1 MTAAE
6 LTTRLKAEAAKLGF
20 SLSGVCRA
28 VEPTGLS
35 RFHDWLAAGYAGEM
49 TYLSTRAEAY
59 AHPDHVLPGVRS
71 LLMLGFPYRT
81 VEPDATE
88 PGQGRVSRYAWGVDY
103 HHLIRDRLNEL
114 SDYFRSES
122 PGATVR
128 GVIDTAPLLE
138 REFAQ
143 LAGLG
148 WIGKNTLLLNRS
160 EGSWF
165 FLATLLTD
173 VELEYD
179 AEQATD
185 HCGTCHACLDA
196 CPTKAFVA
204 PYVLDSRRCISYL
217 TIELRDPIPAELR
230 PGIGDWLLGCDVC
243 QDVCPWNNKAP
254 VTENRDLHPREGMN
268 PVELA
273 ELFFL
278 DEDAFRQRFK
288 DTPLWRP
295 RRRGILRN
303 AAIILGNGPDEKAID
318 ALVAGLNDAE
328 PLVRG
333 ASAWALGKFR
343 DVKAQAALIARRAIE
358 TDSQVSG
365 ELESALTAIIASG
378 LAMIPSA

>member
-6 LTTRLKAEAAKLGF
+6 LTERLKAEAAKLGF

-28 VEPTGLS
+28 VQPTGLS

-71 LLMLGFPYRT
+71 LLMLGFPYLT
-81 VEPDATE
+81 VEPNATE

-103 HHLIRDRLNEL
+103 HHLIRERLNEL
-114 SDYFRSES
+114 SDFLRSES

-179 AEQATD
+179 SEQATD
-185 HCGTCHACLDA
+185 HCGTCRACLDA
-196 CPTKAFVA
+196 CPTGALVA

-217 TIELRDPIPAELR
+217 TIELHDPMPAELR
-230 PGIGDWLLGCDVC
+230 PGVGDWLLGCDIC

-254 VTENRDLHPREGMN
+254 VTENRDLRPREGMN

-278 DEDAFRQRFK
+278 DEDAFRRRFK

-303 AAIILGNGPDEKAID
+303 AAIILGNRPDENAIA
-318 ALVAGLNDAE
+318 ALIVGLNDVE

-333 ASAWALGKFR
+333 ACAWALSNYR
-343 DVKAQAALIARRAIE
+343 NAKAEVALSARRAIE

-365 ELESALTAIIASG
+365 ELESALTAVVASG
-378 LAMIPSA
+378 AAMIPSA